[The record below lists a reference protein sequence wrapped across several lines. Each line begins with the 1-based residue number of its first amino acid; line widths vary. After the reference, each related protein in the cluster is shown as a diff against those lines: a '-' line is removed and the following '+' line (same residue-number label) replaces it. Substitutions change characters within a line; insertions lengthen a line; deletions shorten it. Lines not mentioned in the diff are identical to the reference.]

1 MKKQAVIL
9 GGIVI
14 VAISSFS
21 GTSAL
26 SLISEQQWSN
36 YIQTWKEP
44 HVIGK
49 DQSSAIAKDDSI
61 TVCITKNEN

>member
-26 SLISEQQWSN
+26 SLLSEQQWSN

-44 HVIGK
+44 HVVGNEQK
-49 DQSSAIAKDDSI
+49 PAIAKDDSI